1 MSVKNYQKFYEPLN
15 AVQSA
20 DFNRC
25 IYCGCEAARPD
36 FIPPIKFIHDW
47 RDVSSSADFIC
58 VPSCNECFDLL
69 KNENNGT
76 LEPRIA
82 VLKKLLAAKYKKA
95 IRVFNHWSM
104 DEIEEM
110 DIAFQISLKGGMY
123 LGKEALSR
131 LQFSGVDYE
140 INGSITR
147 VAKPQREVF
156 KVFDEEF
163 ESFREALA
171 FASETYQIKK
181 SRLSQLYFENDES
194 FDRAIGVFHG
204 LVGGSYS

>member
-15 AVQSA
+15 AVHSA
-20 DFNRC
+20 DFHRC

-47 RDVSSSADFIC
+47 RDVNSSADFIC

-69 KNENNGT
+69 KNENSGT
-76 LEPRIA
+76 LEPRIT
-82 VLKKLLAAKYKKA
+82 VLKKLLAAKYEKA

-110 DIAFQISLKGGMY
+110 DTAFQISLKGGMR
-123 LGKEALSR
+123 LGKETLSR
-131 LQFSGVDYE
+131 LQFAGFDYE
-140 INGSITR
+140 VNGSITR
-147 VAKPQREVF
+147 VAKPQCEVF

-171 FASETYQIKK
+171 FASKTYQIKK
-181 SRLSQLYFENDES
+181 SRLSQLYFEHDES
-194 FDRAIGVFHG
+194 FDKAVEVFHG
-204 LVGGSYS
+204 LGKNQ